1 MLTCEAPEERLR
13 TLKYRGRDAS
23 MQQQQQTAV
32 SLQARKDEQ
41 ASERRNITSLST
53 DPASEEGTN
62 WVSLTLQ
69 EIINGVNASD
79 PELCFQATWAA
90 RRILSQ
96 ERNPPLKLIVEA
108 GLIPRLVEFLRS
120 SRHPLLAV

>member
-1 MLTCEAPEERLR
+1 
-13 TLKYRGRDAS
+13 

-53 DPASEEGTN
+53 DPTSEEGTK

-79 PELCFQATWAA
+79 PELCFQATRAA